1 MQAAVV
7 FALVIGLAPPDF
19 EREVVP
25 VLAAKCLG
33 CHNKNES
40 NGDLSLQSSDGLKDL
55 LSKTAPE
62 KGELFRRIHSK
73 EMPPKDKGKPLT
85 EKEIQTLLAWIKD
98 GALWPTGRKLGLY
111 EKTTASV
118 GGLDWWSLQPIKNPT
133 VPPLP
138 GNQNPIDA
146 FVQKAQSLRQMTPA
160 PEADKRTLIRRLSFD
175 LLGLPPSFE
184 DTKQF
189 EEDKHPEAYG
199 RLVDRLLADPRFGER
214 WARHWLDLIR
224 YGDTNGYE
232 RDGDKAFAWKY
243 RDYVIRSINADKPYD
258 RFLIEQMAGDQL
270 PNRTEET
277 LIATGMLR
285 VGTWDDEPNDKLEYT
300 YDRLED
306 MVHVSTTA
314 FLAMSVKCAR
324 CHDHKFDPIPQED
337 YHKVAAAFWPGD
349 LVGNG
354 QTKVDGFDVLA
365 WTDLPGKPKPLHLLK
380 KGDPRRPGPEVGP
393 GFVSMIPALETPTT
407 PIKEVQ
413 NRRLE
418 LAKNLAHP
426 NNPLTARVA
435 VNRIWQQHFGQGI
448 VRTPDN
454 FGFKGDLP
462 SHPELLDFLAQEFIK
477 GGWKAK
483 PIHRLILTS
492 ATYRQSSIHPRE
504 ADFSRV
510 DSLNRFLWKANRH
523 RLDAEAL
530 RDSLLS
536 VGGGL
541 DTTMFGPG
549 ITPTLTN
556 EALEGL
562 SKKAG
567 AWQPSPLDKQRRRSI
582 YIHVRRSLIN
592 PLLGTFDF
600 ADTSRPCA
608 QRDVTLV
615 APQALMLLNDGFVHA
630 ESKALAQRVS
640 KAGTDPKAQ
649 IQAAWRMA
657 LGRDPT
663 PHEVSLGLDFLA
675 RLGDQEGLRKLCHVL
690 VNTNEFVYVD

>member
-1 MQAAVV
+1 MQAAL
-7 FALVIGLAPPDF
+7 FLAIAIGFAPPDF
-19 EREVVP
+19 ERDVVP
-25 VLAAKCLG
+25 ILAAKCLG

-40 NGDLSLQSSDGLKDL
+40 SGDLNLQNNDSMKDL
-55 LSKTAPE
+55 VPQPGPE
-62 KGELFRRIHSK
+62 KGELFRRIQNQ
-73 EMPPKDKGKPLT
+73 EMPPKEKGKPLT
-85 EKEIQTLLAWIKD
+85 EKEKQTLLSWIQT
-98 GALWPTGRKLGLY
+98 GASWPIGRKLGLY
-111 EKTTASV
+111 EKTTPTV
-118 GGLDWWSLQPIKNPT
+118 GGLDWWSLQRLNSPVVPHFPGVSNPT
-133 VPPLP
+133 DSFVRQSLS
-138 GNQNPIDA
+138 
-146 FVQKAQSLRQMTPA
+146 VQKLSPA
-160 PEADKRTLIRRLSFD
+160 PEADRRTLIRRLSYD
-175 LLGLPPSFE
+175 ILGLPPSFE
-184 DTKQF
+184 EVNHFVADPGH
-189 EEDKHPEAYG
+189 DAYD
-199 RLVDRLLADPRFGER
+199 RLVDKYLADPRFGER

-270 PNRTEET
+270 PDRTEET

-285 VGTWDDEPNDKLEYT
+285 VGTWDDEPNDKLEYS

-314 FLAMSVKCAR
+314 FMAMSVKCAR
-324 CHDHKFDPIPQED
+324 CHDHKFDPITQED

-349 LVGNG
+349 LVGNS
-354 QTKVDGFDVLA
+354 QTKVGGFDVLA

-380 KGDPRRPGPEVGP
+380 KGDPRRPGPEVFP
-393 GFVSMIPALETPTT
+393 GFVSMIPTLDATIP
-407 PIKEVQ
+407 PKKEVQ
-413 NRRLE
+413 MRRLE
-418 LAKNLAHP
+418 LAKKLAHP
-426 NNPLTARVA
+426 GNPLTARVA

-454 FGFKGDLP
+454 FGFKGALP
-462 SHPELLDFLAQEFIK
+462 SHPELLDFLALEFIK
-477 GGWKAK
+477 GGWQAK
-483 PIHRLILTS
+483 PIHRMILTS
-492 ATYRQSSIHPRE
+492 ATYKQSSIHPEE
-504 ADFSRV
+504 AAFSRI

-523 RLDAEAL
+523 RIDAEAL
-530 RDSLLS
+530 RDSLLV
-536 VGGGL
+536 VGSGL

-549 ITPTLTN
+549 ITPTITS

-567 AWQPSPLDKQRRRSI
+567 AWQPSPLEKQRRRSI

-630 ESKALAQRVS
+630 ESKALGVRVS
-640 KAGTDPKAQ
+640 RMGTDAKTR
-649 IQAAWRMA
+649 IQGAWRLA

-663 PHEVSLGLDFLA
+663 PREVSLGSDFLA
-675 RLGDQEGLRKLCHVL
+675 RMGDELGLEKLCHVL
-690 VNTNEFVYVD
+690 VNTNEFAYVD

>member
-1 MQAAVV
+1 MQAVCI
-7 FALVIGLAPPDF
+7 FAFVIGLAPPHF

-25 VLAAKCLG
+25 ILAAKCLG
-33 CHNKNES
+33 CHNKNETS
-40 NGDLSLQSSDGLKDL
+40 GDLSLQGNDSLKEL
-55 LSKTAPE
+55 VPETTPE
-62 KGELFRRIHSK
+62 KGELYRRIHSQ
-73 EMPPKDKGKPLT
+73 EMPPKDKGKALT
-85 EKEIQTLLAWIKD
+85 APEKQTLLAWVQA
-98 GALWPTGRKLGLY
+98 GAPWPKGRKLGLY
-111 EKTTASV
+111 EKTTATV
-118 GGLDWWSLQPIKNPT
+118 GGLDWWSLQPLKT
-133 VPPLP
+133 SVVPSLP
-138 GNQNPIDA
+138 GVSNPIDA
-146 FVQKAQSLRQMTPA
+146 FVRKTLSVQKLTPA
-160 PEADKRTLIRRLSFD
+160 PEADKRTLIRRLSYD

-184 DTKQF
+184 ETNQF
-189 EEDKHPEAYG
+189 VADNSPDAHQ
-199 RLVDRLLADPRFGER
+199 RLVDRYLADPRHGER

-258 RFLIEQMAGDQL
+258 RFLLEQLAGDQL

-285 VGTWDDEPNDKLEYT
+285 VGTWDDEPNDKLEYS

-306 MVHVSTTA
+306 MVHVSSTA
-314 FLAMSVKCAR
+314 FMAMSIKCAR

-337 YHKVAAAFWPGD
+337 YHKIAAAFWPGD
-349 LVGNG
+349 LVGNA
-354 QTKVDGFDVLA
+354 QAKVGGFDVLA

-393 GFVSMIPALETPTT
+393 GFVSMIPLLDLANSP
-407 PIKEVQ
+407 KKDDQ

-435 VNRIWQQHFGQGI
+435 VNRIWQQHFGQGL

-462 SHPELLDFLAQEFIK
+462 SHPELLDFLAQEFIR

-483 PIHRLILTS
+483 PIHRLILNS
-492 ATYRQSSIHPRE
+492 ATYKQSSTHAKE
-504 ADFSRV
+504 TDYSTV
-510 DSLNRFLWKANRH
+510 DSLNRYLWKTNRH
-523 RLDAEAL
+523 RIDAEAL
-530 RDSLLS
+530 RDSLLL

-541 DTTMFGPG
+541 DTTMYGPG
-549 ITPTLTN
+549 ITPTLTH

-567 AWQPSPLDKQRRRSI
+567 AWQPSPLEKQRRRSI

-630 ESKALAQRVS
+630 ESKALTLRAT
-640 KAGTDPKAQ
+640 KGGTDSKTR
-649 IQAAWRMA
+649 IQSAWRLA
-657 LGRDPT
+657 LGRDPA
-663 PHEVSLGLDFLA
+663 PFEVSLGLEFLA
-675 RLGDQEGLRKLCHVL
+675 RLGEEVGLQKLCHVL
-690 VNTNEFVYVD
+690 VNTNEFAYVD